1 MRIIT
6 FPRYLVYTA
15 CNLCPMGVV
24 TFSYVFYIQNVTNFM
39 GQAQHQAKSV
49 KKKKKKFLY
58 KNLFSHIFN
67 ENPCIIN
74 WMGLEISC
82 AFLVL
87 RCQRKL
93 LPVLFSVLTR
103 VQRGGSTKY
112 NKKKKN
118 CCGYKKWM
126 LLVPKKRS
134 NETEIAPPHLLDMR
148 V

>member
-1 MRIIT
+1 MSNQFKSCLQRTYCWSGSHLDDGAIDFIISLKR
-6 FPRYLVYTA
+6 FPQVEYAHNHLSSIFSLYCMQSLSHGSCYIFICVLYTR
-15 CNLCPMGVV
+15 CNK
-24 TFSYVFYIQNVTNFM
+24 FYGTSIAL
-39 GQAQHQAKSV
+39 GQIC
-49 KKKKKKFLY
+49 KKKFLY

-103 VQRGGSTKY
+103 V
-112 NKKKKN
+112 
-118 CCGYKKWM
+118 
-126 LLVPKKRS
+126 
-134 NETEIAPPHLLDMR
+134 
-148 V
+148 